1 MPQLVTFCTDVASWN
16 VTASGGAPEV
26 GDGVML
32 TSGAA
37 CADTLVV
44 ALCGAAP
51 CADST
56 VRRG

>member
-1 MPQLVTFCTDVASWN
+1 
-16 VTASGGAPEV
+16 
-26 GDGVML
+26 ML

-56 VRRG
+56 VRRGLKSPAFA